1 MPMVCVRF
9 GAAVIVF
16 AALCS
21 SPPPAMAFGLHLG
34 PLSLGLPLP
43 GLRRHGPVA
52 RRSGPDTAESPSTG
66 ADRLDL
72 LYPVLVW
79 PVLYDDMLLGD
90 TSYWPF
96 GYESIFDQAFSKY
109 APKRAAELC
118 PYRDTTAEIVMR
130 ISREIK
136 PTAAQKPLLQNL
148 AAALGQA
155 NGYLIK
161 SCPSELPP
169 QPVARLQL
177 MDGQIDA
184 TIMALEI
191 IRPPLQKFE
200 QSLDDKQRARWVR
213 RPTAGGDGAAFCQAK
228 PKQANWPLPQLEQAV
243 QPTDAQRKALAT
255 VADAFKR
262 AADDLGPDCQ
272 ALPPG
277 TPSERLDAIENRLDA
292 TWRAV
297 QTIEVALADFLKG
310 LSDEQKARIDALEIA
325 SAR

>member
-1 MPMVCVRF
+1 MPMVGARF
-9 GAAVIVF
+9 GAAVIAF
-16 AALCS
+16 AALCA
-21 SPPPAMAFGLHLG
+21 SPPPARAFGLHFG

-43 GLRRHGPVA
+43 GLRRHGHVV
-52 RRSGPDTAESPSTG
+52 RRSAPETAESTATSRP
-66 ADRLDL
+66 DL
-72 LYPVLVW
+72 LYPILVW

-109 APKRAAELC
+109 ASRRAAELC
-118 PYRDTTAEIVMR
+118 PYRDTTAEIIVR
-130 ISREIK
+130 ISRDTT

-148 AAALGQA
+148 ATALGQA

-177 MDGQIDA
+177 MEGQIDA

-191 IRPPLQKFE
+191 VRSPLQKFE
-200 QSLDDKQRARWVR
+200 QSLDDKQRARWNKHQ
-213 RPTAGGDGAAFCQAK
+213 AASGDGGVPCEAK
-228 PKQANWPLPQLEQAV
+228 SKPANWPLPELEQAV
-243 QPTDAQRKALAT
+243 QPTDAQRKALTT

-262 AADDLGPDCQ
+262 AADDLGADCQ